1 MRVNIVEKKFR
12 VVLLRSLFC
21 FDLEGQFFYPY
32 SWLLRFKHVIT
43 DVVIQVENGVILGL
57 VTVHVINCCH
67 LP

>member
-1 MRVNIVEKKFR
+1 MRMNIVEKKFR

-43 DVVIQVENGVILGL
+43 DVMIQIENGVIWGV
-57 VTVHVINCCH
+57 VTVHLINCNH